1 MWEHNDLLG
10 GKKKKMS
17 DKGRWERHRNGE
29 KGGDKN
35 LERGK
40 TLDTREKGT
49 QSQKGDRDPVRRE
62 RSSDRLRSDGIR
74 VPGPPPLPQS
84 YFRRKADIHLGR
96 GRGHPIPLHQ
106 PKYSMA
112 RWQEGCPRI
121 RVFPSPFP
129 NPCQGNVGGCGR

>member
-1 MWEHNDLLG
+1 MTKGD
-10 GKKKKMS
+10 GKGTEMER
-17 DKGRWERHRNGE
+17 KG
-29 KGGDKN
+29 GGDKN

-40 TLDTREKGT
+40 TLDIREKGT

-96 GRGHPIPLHQ
+96 GRGSSHTP
-106 PKYSMA
+106 
-112 RWQEGCPRI
+112 
-121 RVFPSPFP
+121 PSA
-129 NPCQGNVGGCGR
+129 